1 MKNLIKL
8 LSILTVAGIIL
19 TSCEG
24 PMGPAGKDGVDGAA
38 GANGKDANET
48 CKECHNP
55 TTVDAV
61 AVQFEF
67 SKHSYGEAAF
77 EEAGNTG
84 CTPCHT
90 QEAFRYVCANNIP
103 STLL

>member
-1 MKNLIKL
+1 MKTIFKVI
-8 LSILTVAGIIL
+8 SMFTIAGFFL
-19 TSCEG
+19 ASCEG
-24 PMGPAGKDGVDGAA
+24 PLGPAGKDGVDGAA
-38 GANGKDANET
+38 GANGKDGKDANET

-55 TTVDAV
+55 TVVDAV

-77 EEAGNTG
+77 EEAGNVV

-90 QEAFRYVCANNIP
+90 QEAFEAAV
-103 STLL
+103 S